1 MLKEAFMKN
10 KVKKVKMELKKKK
23 YSTMNYFKFL
33 NKYIYIYIF

>member
-23 YSTMNYFKFL
+23 
-33 NKYIYIYIF
+33 IFYDELFQIFE